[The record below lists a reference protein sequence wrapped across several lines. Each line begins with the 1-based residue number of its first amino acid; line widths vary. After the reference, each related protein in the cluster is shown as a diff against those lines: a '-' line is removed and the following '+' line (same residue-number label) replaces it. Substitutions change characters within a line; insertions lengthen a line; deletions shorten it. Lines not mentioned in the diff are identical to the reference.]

1 MRSKFCCITTVLLL
15 LLSLAMAYKFLWQG
29 EVAPA
34 SDGRIAIL
42 MPASERD
49 LVLTEMRGFLQA
61 VQTIL
66 SATQV
71 EEMVRVVESARQAGM
86 AAGEGMPGSLVG
98 RLPAGF
104 KKLGFDTHRR
114 FDNLALDA
122 EQLGDPQ
129 HSLQQL
135 TELMTNCVAC
145 HAAYRIDLLEE

>member
-1 MRSKFCCITTVLLL
+1 MRSKFCCITTMLLL

-34 SDGRIAIL
+34 SDGRTAIL

-49 LVLTEMRGFLQA
+49 LVLKEMRGFLQA

-66 SATQV
+66 SATQ
-71 EEMVRVVESARQAGM
+71 EEAMQRVVESARQAGM
-86 AAGEGMPGSLVG
+86 VAREGMPGSLVG

-135 TELMTNCVAC
+135 AELMANCVTC
-145 HAAYRIDLLEE
+145 HAAYRIDLLDE